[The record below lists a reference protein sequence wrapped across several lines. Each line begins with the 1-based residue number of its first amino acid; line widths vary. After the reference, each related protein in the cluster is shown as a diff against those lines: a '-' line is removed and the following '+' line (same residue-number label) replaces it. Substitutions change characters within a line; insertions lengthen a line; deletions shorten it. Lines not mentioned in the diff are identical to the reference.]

1 MITPKWF
8 LSFKKLLKS
17 FSLHQQN
24 FKYLYGLYCFWIVV
38 TYLQLIF
45 IVVTPSGWL
54 LTPALSNIFL
64 VFMLCTFLLG
74 SNVVLFF
81 FTPSKTFFLFWE
93 SSKVFFQES
102 IVLVE
107 KNFFNLK
114 IAFIFMMTIQIAV
127 QLITFLESI
136 KGYRNY
142 QW

>member
-17 FSLHQQN
+17 FSLHHQN